1 MDRKELPNKL
11 ANLSRKIAFRDKV
24 STNSILEPMLT
35 RQGFKNETY
44 SITVGFD
51 EDLDK
56 VPSKQIMKD
65 FDLLDWLKEKDNE
78 KKGALATFFLI

>member
-1 MDRKELPNKL
+1 MSNRKELPNKL
-11 ANLSRKIAFRDKV
+11 ANLSRKIAFRDRV

-35 RQGFKNETY
+35 KHGFYNETY

-56 VPSKQIMKD
+56 VPSKETMED
-65 FDLLDWLKEKDNE
+65 FDLLD
-78 KKGALATFFLI
+78 

>member
-1 MDRKELPNKL
+1 MAKMDRKELPNKL

-24 STNSILEPMLT
+24 STNSILGPMLK
-35 RQGFKNETY
+35 RQGFENETW

-65 FDLLDWLKEKDNE
+65 FDLLD
-78 KKGALATFFLI
+78 

>member
-1 MDRKELPNKL
+1 MLRKFISESKEKKMDRKELPNKL

-56 VPSKQIMKD
+56 VPSKQIMED
-65 FDLLDWLKEKDNE
+65 FGLLD
-78 KKGALATFFLI
+78 

>member
-11 ANLSRKIAFRDKV
+11 ANIARKIAFEDKV
-24 STNSILEPMLT
+24 PTNFILEPLL
-35 RQGFKNETY
+35 QDHGFDNETY

-56 VPSKQIMKD
+56 VPSKETMED
-65 FDLLDWLKEKDNE
+65 FDLLD
-78 KKGALATFFLI
+78 